1 MQEHV
6 ESVPDTV
13 NIMANGQ
20 QRIIQHGSTIGDLL
34 RELTIPP
41 AHVVAQLNGS
51 IVPRDTLNKVTLQQG
66 DRLELVTMV
75 GGGR

>member
-1 MQEHV
+1 M
-6 ESVPDTV
+6 V

-20 QRIIQHGSTIGDLL
+20 QRIIKYGSIMGDLL

-41 AHVVAQLNGS
+41 AHIVAQLNGS
-51 IVPRDTLNKVTLQQG
+51 IIPRGTLDEVTLQQG
-66 DRLELVTMV
+66 DKLELVTMV